1 MKKIFVLAILALATA
16 TSSFALEL
24 NEYKVFYKL
33 NNEKTFASLS
43 RYLDTNNEQE
53 DQLKYVFSLTEK
65 KMKNAI
71 DKENEE
77 AAEKAMWFNLGNAKL
92 ILTEEQYKKYLVAIN
107 LSVNVENYDFYAEK

>member
-16 TSSFALEL
+16 SSSFALEL

-43 RYLDTNNEQE
+43 RYLNTNNEQE

-71 DKENEE
+71 GSENEE
-77 AAEKAMWFNLGNAKL
+77 AAEKAMWFNLGNAKM

-107 LSVNVENYDFYAEK
+107 LSVNVDNYDFYAEK